1 MNRVV
6 VCLIILLSFVSCI
19 HNNSDIRLSDIS
31 SLVDSSPTEALDS
44 LNAIQYSTLS
54 EDDKH
59 FYDFLSV
66 KAADKAYIR
75 HTSDS
80 LILQVIDY
88 ESKHQYNGRYSEA
101 LYYGGRVYSDLG
113 DYPTAI
119 NYFYDALN
127 NIASNNVESN
137 RLKSNI
143 LSQLARRLNSLR
155 LYTQATPYLK
165 QAIQI
170 DSILCDTFNIAYDL
184 ELLGAIYFHQ
194 DSLELSSQ
202 QFQLAKTYAQN
213 LSQKDILHMQ
223 MYQAAIALKQND
235 INSAIS
241 LIRNIPDNVRPIHQ
255 NIALAYASD
264 IYLAS
269 GQYDSAYIFA
279 DRLIHSPHMG
289 NQKSGY
295 RNLFS
300 QELEPYIPKDSL
312 PKYIREFYASVE
324 DAYNKLES
332 QQISNQLSYY
342 NYTFNQRERLK
353 AETTKKRVM
362 FVSLILGIVS
372 SILIVIILIS
382 KNKRKKLLLDL
393 QSTILELESIK
404 YSNSNCIPYD
414 CKTENTVFNTSNVSE
429 LKKKLKDQLERL
441 SGQQHTLPPIPSIIL
456 NSEAYKQVQTYII
469 NERVIPERSHIWT
482 SLESIIISTSP
493 SFKNNLQLLVGNTLK
508 LHDYHTVLLMKC
520 GISPSDLTI
529 LLGRTK
535 GTISYRRKH
544 VCEIILGERIS
555 PTLIDY
561 LIRCI

>member
-1 MNRVV
+1 MTLRTLLLLILSLTITCCTDKPSDTRLSRVEN
-6 VCLIILLSFVSCI
+6 LSSESPKEAWDSLGAINYDLLS
-19 HNNSDIRLSDIS
+19 D
-31 SLVDSSPTEALDS
+31 A
-44 LNAIQYSTLS
+44 
-54 EDDKH
+54 DKRY
-59 FYDFLSV
+59 YDFLSV
-66 KAADKAYIR
+66 KVADKSYIT
-75 HTSDS
+75 HSSDS
-80 LILQVIDY
+80 LILKVIDF
-88 ESKHQYNGRYSEA
+88 ESKHQGNGRYPEA

-143 LSQLARRLNSLR
+143 LSQLARRFNALR
-155 LYTQATPYLK
+155 LYSQAIPHLK

-202 QFQLAKTYAQN
+202 QFQLAKTYAKN
-213 LSQKDILHMQ
+213 LSPKDTLHMQ
-223 MYQAAIALKQND
+223 MYQAAIAFRQND

-255 NIALAYASD
+255 NISLAYASD

-404 YSNSNCIPYD
+404 YSNCSPYD

-441 SGQQHTLPPIPSIIL
+441 NGQQHTLPPIPSIIL
-456 NSEAYKQVQTYII
+456 NSEVYKQIQEHIL
-469 NERVIPERSHIWT
+469 NERIIPERNPIWN
-482 SLESIIISTSP
+482 SLESIIISSSP
-493 SFKNNLQLLVGNTLK
+493 SFKNNLQLLVGDSLK